1 MHQFVHGQLGGHVR
15 GMQDNA
21 DPGPPEQRRMSRVGA
36 QHMHVARVTS
46 ALPSSVST
54 LVVLLRRANPAPSWQ
69 TFVPF
74 PNCRAS
80 DLVAQELVAARGP
93 EGVASAS
100 SRSGPNLNVR
110 DGRPGGGG
118 TASTY
123 WSGGC
128 AAGPAGRLGLP
139 PRSAP
144 AATRSSPWPLSW
156 ADDQQTSAR
165 PTDAIASSYR
175 RATRPASPSGRI
187 RPGDQSG

>member
-1 MHQFVHGQLGGHVR
+1 
-15 GMQDNA
+15 
-21 DPGPPEQRRMSRVGA
+21 MSRAGA

-54 LVVLLRRANPAPSWQ
+54 VVVLLRRANPAPSWQ

-80 DLVAQELVAARGP
+80 DLVVQELVAARGP

-118 TASTY
+118 DSQHILVWRVRCWASRRTGSATPIGA
-123 WSGGC
+123 SGYSVVTL
-128 AAGPAGRLGLP
+128 AALVG
-139 PRSAP
+139 
-144 AATRSSPWPLSW
+144 
-156 ADDQQTSAR
+156 
-165 PTDAIASSYR
+165 
-175 RATRPASPSGRI
+175 
-187 RPGDQSG
+187 